1 MKYKITPFIVGFCES
16 PEPRLLYLGDPE
28 KTLSTIFS
36 FFLLEGKN
44 KNILVDVGFTAE
56 YSGQYMPDV
65 KQEENQNPVAQLKEH
80 GVPPEDID
88 DIIITHAHFD
98 HLSNVV
104 NEYKNARIHI
114 QKKEYDF
121 VTNPPHPWFQE
132 LVDIELIKQL
142 AEKGEP
148 RFNLIDGECELFPGI
163 KTIPTPGHTAGHQS
177 VLIETE
183 TGKFCITGDAI
194 LNYRNLEEDIG
205 PGFNCNLIEC
215 MQSIQKLRD
224 LSEKGVTILAGH
236 DPKMLEL
243 LTE

>member
-1 MKYKITPFIVGFCES
+1 MEKYKIIPFIVATCES

-44 KNILVDVGFTAE
+44 KNILVDVGFTADCCKK
-56 YSGQYMPDV
+56 YMPDV
-65 KQEENQNPVAQLKEH
+65 IQEKNQNPVAQLKEH
-80 GVPPEDID
+80 GVAPEDID

-98 HLSNVV
+98 HLSSVV

-114 QKKEYDF
+114 QKKEYEF
-121 VTNPPHPWFQE
+121 TINPPHPWFQE
-132 LVDIELIKQL
+132 FIDIDLLKEIGR
-142 AEKGEP
+142 EKND
-148 RFNLIDGECELFPGI
+148 RLNLIDGDSEFFPGI
-163 KTIPTPGHTAGHQS
+163 KLIPTPGHTAGHQS

-243 LTE
+243 L